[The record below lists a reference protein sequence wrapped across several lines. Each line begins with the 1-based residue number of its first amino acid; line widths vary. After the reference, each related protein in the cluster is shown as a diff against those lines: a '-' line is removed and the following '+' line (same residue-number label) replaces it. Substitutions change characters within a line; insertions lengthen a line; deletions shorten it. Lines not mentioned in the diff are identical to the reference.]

1 MREGRSRHPLV
12 EVTTGRSAHFQT
24 QDLDAT
30 FLLHGSNQ
38 VQILHDGD
46 RSHTPHGL
54 QRRTTHEN
62 RLISIGKAHERDPQA
77 RQELHDAKRLG
88 RRVKA

>member
-1 MREGRSRHPLV
+1 MREGRSRHPMV

-38 VQILHDGD
+38 VQILHDGN

-54 QRRTTHEN
+54 QR
-62 RLISIGKAHERDPQA
+62 
-77 RQELHDAKRLG
+77 
-88 RRVKA
+88 